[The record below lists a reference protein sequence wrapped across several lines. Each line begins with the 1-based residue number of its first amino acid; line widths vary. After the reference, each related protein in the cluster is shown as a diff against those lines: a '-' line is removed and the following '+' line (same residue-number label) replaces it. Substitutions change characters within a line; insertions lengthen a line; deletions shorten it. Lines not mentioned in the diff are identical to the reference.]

1 MKNKARFIFPRLIG
15 ATVIVGLAALIV
27 TTLFKLLLGILFVAG
42 AVMLVKRLLF
52 NDRQNMSV
60 PHEFQNFHGGI
71 TPLGNRYGMASQPTV
86 VSPKFSKSSTI
97 IPIN

>member
-15 ATVIVGLAALIV
+15 ATIIVGLAALII
-27 TTLFKLLLGILFVAG
+27 TTLFKLLLGMVFVAG

-52 NDRQNMSV
+52 ESRQDASV
-60 PHEFQNFHGGI
+60 PYEFHNVRSGI
-71 TPLGNRYGMASQPTV
+71 SPLENRNGAGHATA
-86 VSPKFSKSSTI
+86 VSPVFSKTTNI